1 MAQTWQ
7 NRWQDSRMMCPSPM
21 IGKTSGV
28 SILGNFQQ
36 ENMHV
41 LYHLR
46 RGKITFTKAICDSL
60 QQIGSAWTGNLV
72 S

>member
-1 MAQTWQ
+1 
-7 NRWQDSRMMCPSPM
+7 MCPSPM

-46 RGKITFTKAICDSL
+46 RGKITFTKASCDSL